1 MALAGYTPKM
11 PDPETIAEYKDAYEN
26 WQKQLQ
32 AVHSLLIDGERIPPI
47 QIKGLLNRESRWKR
61 RYDRARLKLLGI
73 EEEPELTDD
82 EEEDEA

>member
-1 MALAGYTPKM
+1 M
-11 PDPETIAEYKDAYEN
+11 PDPETIAEYREAYEN

-32 AVHSLLIDGERIPPI
+32 GLHSLLLDGQRIPPL

-73 EEEPELTDD
+73 EEEPEPTD
-82 EEEDEA
+82 EEDEDEG

>member
-1 MALAGYTPKM
+1 M
-11 PDPETIAEYKDAYEN
+11 PDPETIAEYREAYEN

-32 AVHSLLIDGERIPPI
+32 GLHALLLDGQRIAPI

-73 EEEPELTDD
+73 EEEPELGG
-82 EEEDEA
+82 EEDEDEG